1 MENKLRWKMT
11 FDGRQNFME
20 DGIGWK
26 TVFVGRIRRWKAK
39 FMSGKAFYS
48 DFFQSQKHVSAN
60 GKRAAFFSLVQ
71 YIDWRR
77 EEMVA
82 LLFGTA
88 GIKLFF
94 SP

>member
-1 MENKLRWKMT
+1 
-11 FDGRQNFME
+11 ME

-39 FMSGKAFYS
+39 FMSGKSFYS